1 MQCHCVSELSLSFV
15 FLESYGIF
23 KFMPSRI
30 ENLSLEEGI
39 VMNLNLETGW
49 DHEQKFGCSK
59 KNTHLM
65 KEHDTTSSIHTEHSL
80 FQPFS
85 KLDELVGVDA
95 TFAV

>member
-1 MQCHCVSELSLSFV
+1 MFLNSLSLWFFLNLMVASSLCLQELKILSF
-15 FLESYGIF
+15 
-23 KFMPSRI
+23 
-30 ENLSLEEGI
+30 EEGI